1 MADVAGANEQPRVDR
16 FASMPATIDRDAGD
30 AGGHLTISEGE
41 IFPATR
47 RQVAERLVVERLRA
61 VVDRRTLVLDIVQ
74 WLVRDHGAVRN
85 GEADVVIADAER
97 GILVIEVKSG
107 VIRRDGTG
115 T

>member
-1 MADVAGANEQPRVDR
+1 M
-16 FASMPATIDRDAGD
+16 
-30 AGGHLTISEGE
+30 
-41 IFPATR
+41 
-47 RQVAERLVVERLRA
+47 
-61 VVDRRTLVLDIVQ
+61 VDRRTLVLDIVQ

-115 T
+115 IWWAGPHRLERQSLRPGPRQPQRLFSGLDNPDEFTSDVEVF